1 MNGRETSAPGRG
13 MAGNTVAGY
22 TSGVGRAGVPRC
34 AEDRPM
40 GRGPVVHVMLVLIPA
55 LACAAVRPA
64 AAADSPG
71 SDRPTQQE
79 LMASRGL
86 VRHKGLWRTPQ
97 EMELLEREQHEDVS
111 RKQWVGRL
119 ERLRGQLDDPATAAR
134 AAEEIRGIA
143 DPLALGALVAAIGKE
158 PVLRVRILEVE
169 ALAHLPGP
177 DPLAAL
183 AAIALDHP
191 DSETRITAVERL
203 QALGPRPVLPLL
215 VAALAGPDNARINR
229 AAEVLGRLGAT
240 AAAGPLIAAL
250 ETEHVVVTG
259 SGREG
264 QTSATFTPAGGGL
277 ALGGGPKRGKV
288 RVRNE
293 RVLEAL
299 VTITGANF
307 EWNVDA
313 WRAWLAN
320 RDAPPDFDPRR
331 D

>member
-1 MNGRETSAPGRG
+1 MGVATRG
-13 MAGNTVAGY
+13 LL
-22 TSGVGRAGVPRC
+22 
-34 AEDRPM
+34 
-40 GRGPVVHVMLVLIPA
+40 LVLVGTMVGSTGLS
-55 LACAAVRPA
+55 LAGDD
-64 AAADSPG
+64 DSPG
-71 SDRPTQQE
+71 DDRQSQQE
-79 LMASRGL
+79 LMAERGL

-97 EMELLEREQHEDVS
+97 EMELLERDHRDDVG
-111 RKQWVGRL
+111 RKQWVTRL

-134 AAEEIRGIA
+134 AAEEIRGIG
-143 DPLALGALVAAIGKE
+143 DPLALGALVAAVGRE

-169 ALAHLPGP
+169 AISRLPGP
-177 DPLAAL
+177 DALAAL

-203 QALGPRPVLPLL
+203 AVLGPRPVLPAV
-215 VAALAGPDNARINR
+215 VAALGGPDNARINR
-229 AAEVLGRLGAT
+229 AAEVLGRLEAR
-240 AAAGPLIAAL
+240 AAVGPLIAAL

-299 VTITGANF
+299 VAITGANC
-307 EWNVDA
+307 EWNIDA

-320 RDAPPDFDPRR
+320 QDAPPDFDPRR

>member
-1 MNGRETSAPGRG
+1 MDVGTRIRLVVV
-13 MAGNTVAGY
+13 VAGL
-22 TSGVGRAGVPRC
+22 SCDAGR
-34 AEDRPM
+34 
-40 GRGPVVHVMLVLIPA
+40 PV
-55 LACAAVRPA
+55 
-64 AAADSPG
+64 AAADDSPG
-71 SDRPTQQE
+71 NDRQSQQE

-97 EMELLEREQHEDVS
+97 EMELLERDHRDDVG

-119 ERLRGQLDDPATAAR
+119 DRLRGQLDDPATSAR
-134 AAEEIRGIA
+134 AAEEIRGIG
-143 DPLALGALVAAIGKE
+143 DPLALGALVAAVGRE

-169 ALAHLPGP
+169 AISHLPGP
-177 DPLAAL
+177 DALAAL
-183 AAIALDHP
+183 ATIALDHP

-203 QALGPRPVLPLL
+203 AALGPRPVLQP
-215 VAALAGPDNARINR
+215 VMAALGGPDNARINR
-229 AAEVLGRLGAT
+229 AAEVLGRLEAT
-240 AAAGPLIAAL
+240 AAVGPLIAAL

-259 SGREG
+259 GGREG

-299 VTITGANF
+299 VAITGANF
-307 EWNVDA
+307 EWNIDA

-320 RDAPPDFDPRR
+320 HDAPPEFDPRR